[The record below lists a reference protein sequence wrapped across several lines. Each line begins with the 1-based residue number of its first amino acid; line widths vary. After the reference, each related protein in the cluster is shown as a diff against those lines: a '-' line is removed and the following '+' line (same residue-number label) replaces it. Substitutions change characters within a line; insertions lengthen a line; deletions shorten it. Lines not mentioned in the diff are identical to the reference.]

1 MNEVSVGELFVRL
14 VVSLGVV
21 VAIMAAAAWL
31 LKRVAAGGFAAG
43 GRQRAGRPVRIEV
56 LARQSLGRRSSIAL
70 VRAGGRGLVLGVT
83 DQHVTLL
90 AETSADELVVPDPM
104 IPEPP
109 RTVAPLGDP
118 LVAGPPWRSFTDTLR
133 ERTVRRS

>member
-1 MNEVSVGELFVRL
+1 MTEVSIGELLVRL

-31 LKRVAAGGFAAG
+31 LKRLTTGGLSAG
-43 GRQRAGRPVRIEV
+43 GRGRPGRPVRIEV
-56 LARQSLGRRSSIAL
+56 LARQSLGRRSSLAL
-70 VRAGGRGLVLGVT
+70 VRAGERGLLIGVT

-90 AETSADELVVPDPM
+90 AETTADELM
-104 IPEPP
+104 IEEAP
-109 RTVAPLGDP
+109 RTVLPADGPV
-118 LVAGPPWRSFTDTLR
+118 VAGPPWRSFTEQLR

>member
-1 MNEVSVGELFVRL
+1 MNEVSIGELFVRL
-14 VVSLGVV
+14 AVSLGVV

-56 LARQSLGRRSSIAL
+56 LARQSLGRRSSVAL
-70 VRAGGRGLVLGVT
+70 VRAGKRGLLLGVT
-83 DQHVTLL
+83 DQYVTLL
-90 AETSADELVVPDPM
+90 AETSADDLVVPESM

-109 RTVAPLGDP
+109 RTVTPLGGP
-118 LVAGPPWRSFTDTLR
+118 LVTGPAWRGFTDTLR

>member
-1 MNEVSVGELFVRL
+1 VNEVSVGELFVRL

-21 VAIMAAAAWL
+21 VAIMAAAAWV
-31 LKRVAAGGFAAG
+31 LKRVAAGGLAAG
-43 GRQRAGRPVRIEV
+43 GRGRPGRPVRIEV

-70 VRAGGRGLVLGVT
+70 VRAGGRGLVLGIT

-90 AETSADELVVPDPM
+90 AETAADELVMPDA

-109 RTVAPLGDP
+109 RTVAPIGDP
-118 LVAGPPWRSFTDTLR
+118 VVAGPTWRSLTETLR

>member
-1 MNEVSVGELFVRL
+1 VAEVSVGELFVRL

-21 VAIMAAAAWL
+21 VAIMAAAAWV
-31 LKRVAAGGFAAG
+31 LKRVASGGLGAAARG
-43 GRQRAGRPVRIEV
+43 RAGRPVRIEV

-70 VRAGGRGLVLGVT
+70 VRAGSRGLVLGVT

-90 AETSADELVVPDPM
+90 AETSADELIADPA

-109 RTVAPLGDP
+109 RTVAPFGDQT
-118 LVAGPPWRSFTDTLR
+118 VAGPPWRSITDTLR